1 MGKIKFQQIGTF
13 ADFCKPENKI
23 QIKENNEV
31 AIDVPFWDEAIS
43 PDGPILNDLHYAAGN
58 PVSWEG
64 LVNYIKIKYQILD
77 REDVV
82 GDENLVISHL
92 RDLLFQHYGDTILN
106 GNYGCLT
113 YDSAEK
119 GTKCLVISEL
129 ANEIFRRL
137 RIEAG
142 KEEVLE
148 PETTPEPQSKVSL
161 EYGYYEDLPFEQRR
175 KVVGYE
181 EFSKLINESVSK
193 IKCEHDDRC
202 LDYVLNVIQ
211 ADCGGLN
218 LDKIRETAKEEN
230 KDINGYI
237 ARIVDD
243 YLSKEGIELN
253 GKTLKKEG
261 EKAIFNQAKKL
272 FSFQTAKEVLA
283 IISKENQSKK

>member
-13 ADFCKPENKI
+13 ADFCKLKNKK

-43 PDGPILNDLHYAAGN
+43 PDGPIFNDLHYAARN

-64 LVNYIKIKYQILD
+64 LVNYIKIKHQILD

-92 RDLLFQHYGDTILN
+92 RDLLFQHFGDTFLN
-106 GNYGCLT
+106 GDFGCLT
-113 YDSAEK
+113 YSSAEMA
-119 GTKCLVISEL
+119 TKSLVISQL
-129 ANEIFRRL
+129 ANEILRRI

-142 KEEVLE
+142 LDTEPE
-148 PETTPEPQSKVSL
+148 PETKPEPQSKISL
-161 EYGYYEDLPFEQRR
+161 NYEYYDDLPFERHR
-175 KVVGYE
+175 IVVGYK
-181 EFSKLINESVSK
+181 EFSKSINESLSK
-193 IKCEHDDRC
+193 IKCEHDDKC

-211 ADCGGLN
+211 SDCGGLN
-218 LDKIRETAKEEN
+218 LDKIRETAKEED